1 MDSPEA
7 SGYTPARS
15 LMMVRRRFIV
25 ASAVG
30 LWLVSALVQAFT
42 IIEPPAGAVVAPGQ
56 EIRARVDPDS
66 KTGVHRVRYFWYRQG
81 EEPALLQQAAPA
93 LVATAA
99 SAPPYGGALT
109 VPRDAIGTMR
119 LLVVG
124 DVSRGRLAG
133 HEEFDE
139 ILIQVEPRVEL
150 VGIEFEVE
158 KPWRLDTI
166 GRLLEVPVL
175 GQFADGV
182 TRRIG
187 GGSSGSRYESSDPRV
202 IAIHPDG
209 VVQVAGNGKAL
220 LTVANRG
227 RTGRLEVVVKGEEAE
242 PNRTPIARTVP
253 DVMVKG
259 GAKVALSGLQSA
271 DPDGDPL
278 KYEWTQIRGQRVS
291 LLDANSPTATFIAP
305 GVSARRLL
313 QFRLSVTDMKGPDLV
328 KGADS
333 FPAFVNVWIDP

>member
-1 MDSPEA
+1 MSLRWFLFTIA
-7 SGYTPARS
+7 LSVLPAPA
-15 LMMVRRRFIV
+15 V
-25 ASAVG
+25 AD
-30 LWLVSALVQAFT
+30 AFT
-42 IIEPPAGAVVAPGQ
+42 ILEPAAGTVVAPGQ
-56 EIRARVDPDS
+56 VVMARTDLGTE
-66 KTGVHRVRYFWYRQG
+66 TGVHRVRYFWYRQG
-81 EEPALLQQAAPA
+81 EEPALLQQASLA

-99 SAPPYGGALT
+99 STPPYGGALAI
-109 VPRDAIGTMR
+109 PRDAIGVMR

-133 HEEFDE
+133 REEFDE
-139 ILIQVEPRVEL
+139 ILLQVEPRVEL
-150 VGIEFEVE
+150 VGVEFEVE

-187 GGSSGSRYESSDPRV
+187 GGSAGSRYESSDARV
-202 IAIHPDG
+202 MAIHPDG
-209 VVQVAGNGKAL
+209 IVQVVGNGKAL
-220 LTVANRG
+220 LTVVNRG
-227 RTGRLEVVVKGEEAE
+227 KSGVLEVVVKGEAE
-242 PNRTPIARTVP
+242 PNGAPVARTGP
-253 DVMVKG
+253 DVTVKG
-259 GAKVALSGLQSA
+259 GARVALSGLQSA

-305 GVSARRLL
+305 RVAARRLL
-313 QFRLSVTDMKGPDLV
+313 QFRLSVTDMKGPDSI

-333 FPAFVNVWIDP
+333 FPAFINVWIDP